1 MKPLTPEEMSELR
14 ADVACLDIPDDRLDE
29 MIRLIDSIIISIIDQ
44 NSGRHAVQLSL
55 SARANYAF
63 QNRQN
68 SQDFSCPDGHHPVA
82 FNDDDGLDS
91 SHHQIRFEPG

>member
-1 MKPLTPEEMSELR
+1 MKPLTTEEMSELR
-14 ADVACLDIPDDRLDE
+14 ADIACLGLPCDRLDE

-63 QNRQN
+63 QNRGN
-68 SQDFSCPDGHHPVA
+68 SANFSYPNGDHPVA
-82 FNDDDGLDS
+82 FNDDDGVDS
-91 SHHQIRFEPG
+91 SQYPNRFEPD